1 MSEQQPQSADAA
13 VELNNE
19 LKARREK
26 LSVLRANGVAFPNDF
41 RRDSL
46 SNQLHESYGEKSNEE
61 LEDLGIEVSVAGRM
75 MTRRIMGKA
84 SFVTLQ
90 DVGGRIQ
97 LYVSRDD
104 LAEGIYNEQFKSGI
118 SAISWARAANCSKPK
133 PANCRFTV
141 LNCAC

>member
-61 LEDLGIEVSVAGRM
+61 LEDLGIEVVA
-75 MTRRIMGKA
+75 
-84 SFVTLQ
+84 
-90 DVGGRIQ
+90 VGTA
-97 LYVSRDD
+97 VV
-104 LAEGIYNEQFKSGI
+104 LACATDAAAAVEHGGIGEEDGGG
-118 SAISWARAANCSKPK
+118 
-133 PANCRFTV
+133 V
-141 LNCAC
+141 VCAGNGHWVHLCPDAGAGVV

>member
-46 SNQLHESYGEKSNEE
+46 SKQLHESYGEKSNEE

-75 MTRRIMGKA
+75 MTRRIMA
-84 SFVTLQ
+84 VSYTHLTLPT
-90 DVGGRIQ
+90 I
-97 LYVSRDD
+97 
-104 LAEGIYNEQFKSGI
+104 
-118 SAISWARAANCSKPK
+118 CS
-133 PANCRFTV
+133 V
-141 LNCAC
+141 